1 MKSLFMF
8 LIVVPSLHAQTVL
21 YKAAAIHTAD
31 KGTIQNGQMLVV
43 DGIIRTIGQ
52 NLKATRQTKT
62 VDLGKLQLYPGL
74 IAATTSL
81 GLTEINAVRATQDT
95 TEVGEFTPDVEA
107 WVSVN
112 PDSELI
118 PVARANGFTHV
129 LVAPMGGTV
138 TGTSGLIKTAGWG
151 VEDMTIKPRAA
162 LHLWWPVMKLNTR
175 PKAAMRD
182 PSKYKSP
189 KEQAKA
195 RDKKLKKIEEFFDE
209 AEAYAKARA
218 AKLATFQKIPAW
230 EGMLDALNGKQ
241 PIMVHANE
249 LRQIKTAVAWAKR
262 RNYKIILAASRDA
275 WRVAKLLAKE
285 NIPVVFDN
293 VFTLPQ
299 RDTDSHNVHFRAAGI
314 LDKAGVK
321 VAHSVDMGAWGA
333 SEVRNIIYSAARSM
347 AYGLPREKA
356 LRSITM
362 PGSAGVKAARPV
374 RTSQGNRN
382 TSPNAPRKKAISWGG
397 MVVDTKRTEA
407 IIAST
412 KVSIGAAK
420 NTILL
425 APVGMIVSLK
435 KTLMRSANDCRRP
448 KGPTTFG
455 PRRKVNAAR
464 SLRSK

>member
-1 MKSLFMF
+1 MPKGQAMKKLILF
-8 LIVVPSLHAQTVL
+8 LIAVPSLHAQTVL

-43 DGIIRTIGQ
+43 DGTIQAVGQ

-62 VDLGKLQLYPGL
+62 IDLGKLQLYPGL

-129 LVAPMGGTV
+129 LVAPMGGTI

-195 RDKKLKKIEEFFDE
+195 RDKKLKKIDAFFDE

-218 AKLATFQKIPAW
+218 AKLVTFQKIPAW
-230 EGMLDALNGKQ
+230 EGMLGALNGKQ

-262 RNYKIILAASRDA
+262 RKYKIILAASRDT
-275 WRVAKLLAKE
+275 WRVADLLAKE
-285 NIPVVFDN
+285 KIPVVFDN

-299 RDTDSHNVHFRAAGI
+299 RDTDSHDVHFRAAGI

-333 SEVRNIIYSAARSM
+333 TEVRNIVYSAARSI

-356 LRSITM
+356 LRSITLHPAQM
-362 PGSAGVKAARPV
+362 LGV
-374 RTSQGNRN
+374 GNRLGSLTPKKEATFIAVN
-382 TSPNAPRKKAISWGG
+382 GDLFDIRANVKRMWIAGTEVDLNSRHTRLYEKYRKRPRPAG
-397 MVVDTKRTEA
+397 
-407 IIAST
+407 
-412 KVSIGAAK
+412 
-420 NTILL
+420 
-425 APVGMIVSLK
+425 LK
-435 KTLMRSANDCRRP
+435 K
-448 KGPTTFG
+448 
-455 PRRKVNAAR
+455 
-464 SLRSK
+464 

>member
-1 MKSLFMF
+1 MKKLILF
-8 LIVVPSLHAQTVL
+8 LIAVSSLHAETVL

-31 KGTIQNGQMLVV
+31 KGIIRNGQMLVV
-43 DGIIRTIGQ
+43 DGIIQAVGK
-52 NLKATRQTKT
+52 NLKVTRQTKT
-62 VDLGKLQLYPGL
+62 VNLGKLQLYPGL

-151 VEDMTIKPRAA
+151 VEDMTIKSRAA

-175 PKAAMRD
+175 PKESLKD

-189 KEQAKA
+189 MDQAKQ
-195 RDKKLKKIEEFFDE
+195 RDKKLKKIDAFFDE

-218 AKLATFQKIPAW
+218 AGLQTFQKIPAW
-230 EGMLDALNGKQ
+230 EGMLDALSGKQ
-241 PIMVHANE
+241 SIMVHANE
-249 LRQIKTAVAWAKR
+249 LRQIKSAVTWGKR
-262 RNYKIILAASRDA
+262 RKYNIILAASRDA
-275 WRVAKLLAKE
+275 WRVADLLAKE
-285 NIPVVFDN
+285 KIPVVFDN

-299 RDTDSHNVHFRAAGI
+299 RDTDSHDVHFRAAGI

-333 SEVRNIIYSAARSM
+333 SEVRNIIYSAACSM

-356 LRSITM
+356 LRSITLHPAQM
-362 PGSAGVKAARPV
+362 LGVADRLGSLTPKKEATFIAVNGDIFDIRANVKKMWIAGNEVDLKSRHTRLFEKYRQRP
-374 RTSQGNRN
+374 RPAG
-382 TSPNAPRKKAISWGG
+382 
-397 MVVDTKRTEA
+397 
-407 IIAST
+407 
-412 KVSIGAAK
+412 
-420 NTILL
+420 
-425 APVGMIVSLK
+425 LK
-435 KTLMRSANDCRRP
+435 K
-448 KGPTTFG
+448 
-455 PRRKVNAAR
+455 
-464 SLRSK
+464 

>member
-1 MKSLFMF
+1 MPKGQAMKKLILFLF
-8 LIVVPSLHAQTVL
+8 AASSLHADTVL

-31 KGTIQNGQMLVV
+31 KGTILNGQMIVT
-43 DGIIRTIGQ
+43 DGIIEAIGQ
-52 NLKATRQTKT
+52 NLRTTRQTIT
-62 VDLGKLQLYPGL
+62 VDLGELQLYPGL

-107 WVSVN
+107 WISVN

-175 PKAAMRD
+175 PKESLRD

-189 KEQAKA
+189 KDQAKQ
-195 RDKKLKKIEEFFDE
+195 REQKLKKINAFFNE
-209 AEAYAKARA
+209 AEAYAKARSSG
-218 AKLATFQKIPAW
+218 LVNFQKIPAW
-230 EGMLDALNGKQ
+230 EGMLHALNGKQ

-249 LRQIKTAVAWAKR
+249 LRQIKSAVTWAKR
-262 RNYKIILAASRDA
+262 RNYKIILAASRDS
-275 WRVAKLLAKE
+275 WRVAELLAKE

-299 RDTDSHNVHFRAAGI
+299 RDTDSHDAHFRAAGI
-314 LDKAGVK
+314 LNKAGVK

-333 SEVRNIIYSAARSM
+333 SEVRNIIYSASRSM
-347 AYGLPREKA
+347 AYGLPHEAA
-356 LRSITM
+356 LKSITLHPAEM
-362 PGSAGVKAARPV
+362 LGVNDRLGSLSPKKEATFIAVDGDLFDIRSNVKRMWIEGKEVGLKSRHTRLYEKYLKRP
-374 RTSQGNRN
+374 
-382 TSPNAPRKKAISWGG
+382 K
-397 MVVDTKRTEA
+397 
-407 IIAST
+407 
-412 KVSIGAAK
+412 
-420 NTILL
+420 
-425 APVGMIVSLK
+425 PVGLDK
-435 KTLMRSANDCRRP
+435 
-448 KGPTTFG
+448 
-455 PRRKVNAAR
+455 
-464 SLRSK
+464 

>member
-1 MKSLFMF
+1 MKKLILFLF
-8 LIVVPSLHAQTVL
+8 AVSSLHAETVL
-21 YKAAAIHTAD
+21 YKSAAIHTAD
-31 KGTIQNGQMLVV
+31 KGTILNGQIIVT
-43 DGIIRTIGQ
+43 DGIIEAVGQ
-52 NLKATRQTKT
+52 NLRTTRQTIT
-62 VDLGKLQLYPGL
+62 VDLGELQLYPGL

-138 TGTSGLIKTAGWG
+138 TGTSGLIKTTGWG

-175 PKAAMRD
+175 PKESLRD

-189 KEQAKA
+189 KDQAKQ
-195 RDKKLKKIEEFFDE
+195 RDKKLKKIDAFFDE

-218 AKLATFQKIPAW
+218 AGLATFQKIPAW

-275 WRVAKLLAKE
+275 WRVAELLAKE

-299 RDTDSHNVHFRAAGI
+299 RDIDSHDVHFRAAGI

-321 VAHSVDMGAWGA
+321 MAHSVDMGAWGA
-333 SEVRNIIYSAARSM
+333 SEIRNIVYSAARSM
-347 AYGLPREKA
+347 AYGLPPEKA
-356 LRSITM
+356 LRSITLHPAQM
-362 PGSAGVKAARPV
+362 IGVGERLGSLTVKKEATFIAVNGDLFDIRANVQRMWIEGKEVDLQSRHTRLFDKYRHRP
-374 RTSQGNRN
+374 R
-382 TSPNAPRKKAISWGG
+382 PA
-397 MVVDTKRTEA
+397 E
-407 IIAST
+407 
-412 KVSIGAAK
+412 
-420 NTILL
+420 
-425 APVGMIVSLK
+425 LK
-435 KTLMRSANDCRRP
+435 K
-448 KGPTTFG
+448 
-455 PRRKVNAAR
+455 
-464 SLRSK
+464 